1 MKKNIAKYLIA
12 GLGLLATSTSCSDY
26 LDNAPDDILTQEMVF
41 NSKNRTEEW
50 LAGIYNGIPDPY
62 TPMMRNYDAYADDFS
77 PSQDWRQF
85 TDWDCIDK
93 ILGNWNPQ
101 SSWNGN
107 FWGDLPVRIR
117 QGYIFLN
124 NVKALPAQYL
134 YQDEV
139 DNMKAE
145 VRFLIAYYYYLLV
158 NTYGAI
164 PLQTWLT
171 DINDTTDDI
180 LIGQNP
186 YDDVIKWIDEE
197 LKAVSK
203 LLPAVYTEDRYY
215 GRATSVMALA
225 IRARMLLFAASPLVN
240 GNDDPDY
247 ANFKNN
253 KGQNIFN
260 STYDP
265 SKWTRAVEACR
276 DLITECERN
285 GYELYKEYN
294 TDGSIDP
301 FMSYSN
307 MCYKEFNQGNKEIL
321 FARPDCSFDLML
333 QHAVPRGSKGQGG
346 NGVTQELVDAF
357 FMDNGLPPILGYT
370 ESTDAEGN
378 PVKVPIINPE
388 SGYTEKGFSTEDDI
402 RTTKWIE
409 GDKSASV
416 GNARNIVAP
425 KGLYNM
431 YVHREPRFY
440 VSVLFNEAYY
450 RQSDRK
456 VDFFYGGV
464 DGIESTDK
472 SPWDAPQ
479 TGYLLR
485 KRVHPETNP
494 LNGVMPYRPGI
505 ICRLA
510 EAYLNYAEA
519 LNEANPGN
527 PDILKYLN
535 LVRERAGIPQYGSE
549 EGMIAAPANQDDMR
563 DAIRRERRVEFNC
576 EYAIRFD
583 DIRRWKQISLLR
595 GNFDGMNKYGTDK
608 SADPNNKKAYYKR
621 RCEIIRAFS
630 EKNYWF
636 PIHQNQLD
644 KNSNLR
650 QLPKW

>member
-1 MKKNIAKYLIA
+1 MKKNIAKYMIA

-101 SSWNGN
+101 STWNGN

-440 VSVLFNEAYY
+440 VSVLFNIA
-450 RQSDRK
+450 
-456 VDFFYGGV
+456 
-464 DGIESTDK
+464 
-472 SPWDAPQ
+472 
-479 TGYLLR
+479 
-485 KRVHPETNP
+485 
-494 LNGVMPYRPGI
+494 
-505 ICRLA
+505 
-510 EAYLNYAEA
+510 
-519 LNEANPGN
+519 
-527 PDILKYLN
+527 
-535 LVRERAGIPQYGSE
+535 VR
-549 EGMIAAPANQDDMR
+549 
-563 DAIRRERRVEFNC
+563 
-576 EYAIRFD
+576 
-583 DIRRWKQISLLR
+583 
-595 GNFDGMNKYGTDK
+595 
-608 SADPNNKKAYYKR
+608 
-621 RCEIIRAFS
+621 
-630 EKNYWF
+630 
-636 PIHQNQLD
+636 
-644 KNSNLR
+644 
-650 QLPKW
+650 